1 MILFTNNGIL
11 FHLAKP
17 VFHQRVCVSSKSVF
31 QKTSLYNGKRQRYIC
46 IMSGQW
52 YSLSLSNEWLSRSP
66 KALSLNLVKCLSKG
80 DLLLMVPC
88 KNIICVFHRDS
99 YEKRIRTLFLFS
111 QEDSLPISLNN
122 QCFRCILYYFF
133 LFPEA
138 RHMCVYIRLPFSNV
152 LDIIIRANENF
163 PNSFSFLCIF

>member
-1 MILFTNNGIL
+1 MTRGLNDSLYKYTVYLQIYGIL

-66 KALSLNLVKCLSKG
+66 KALSLSLVKCLSKG

-133 LFPEA
+133 FVSWSTTYVRIYKTSL
-138 RHMCVYIRLPFSNV
+138 L
-152 LDIIIRANENF
+152 
-163 PNSFSFLCIF
+163 

>member
-66 KALSLNLVKCLSKG
+66 KALSLNFVKCLSKG

-88 KNIICVFHRDS
+88 KNIIWVFS
-99 YEKRIRTLFLFS
+99 SGKRIRTLFLFS

-122 QCFRCILYYFF
+122 QCFRCILYYF